1 MLFASAPDRKWKSNE
16 VPMSEFVIIGRNLDE
31 KWFKSAFAGCVA

>member
-1 MLFASAPDRKWKSNE
+1 MLFASASDRKWKPNE

-31 KWFKSAFAGCVA
+31 EWFKSAFAGCVA